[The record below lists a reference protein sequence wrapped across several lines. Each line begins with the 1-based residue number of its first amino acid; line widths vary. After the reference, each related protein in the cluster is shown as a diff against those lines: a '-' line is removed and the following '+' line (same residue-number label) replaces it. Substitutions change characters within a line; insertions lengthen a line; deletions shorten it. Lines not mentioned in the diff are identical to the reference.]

1 MAARPRQAVNSWGP
15 PGGVYR
21 SGPEGATMGPVTMRP
36 PDRDALP
43 ARYPVTFERWVPL
56 RDGRRVWVRPI
67 LPSDAAELGAAIRGT
82 DRDTLH
88 RRFLGPPPRFTPAV
102 LSRLTTVDYLRRF
115 ALVAFDPVT
124 ERGVAVARFEPLD
137 GTGEPEATAEIAV
150 AVVPAWRR
158 AGLATALVVLLAE
171 AGIERGV
178 RYFGAS
184 YLTGNRPIEAMLA
197 HTRTGARNLLAQ
209 GVTEL
214 AVELDA
220 ERPS

>member
-1 MAARPRQAVNSWGP
+1 
-15 PGGVYR
+15 
-21 SGPEGATMGPVTMRP
+21 MRP
-36 PDRDALP
+36 PDPSALP
-43 ARYPVTFERWVPL
+43 ARYPVAFERWVPL

-67 LPSDAAELGAAIRGT
+67 LPSDAPELAAVIRGI
-82 DRDTLH
+82 DQDTLR

-102 LSRLTTVDYLRRF
+102 LSHLTTVDYVRRF
-115 ALVAFDPVT
+115 AIVAFDPAT
-124 ERGVAVARFEPLD
+124 EQGVAIARFEPLD
-137 GTGEPEATAEIAV
+137 DETAETGEATAEIAL

-214 AVELDA
+214 AVEIDA
-220 ERPS
+220 EHLS